1 MHKIWTILFLFF
13 NLEYQKLQY
22 KLRNESDNC
31 SCYVAMDQ
39 MMQCKH
45 MISFTQGFNSNRICK
60 CWYKQ
65 IKLLNQ

>member
-45 MISFTQGFNSNRICK
+45 MIS
-60 CWYKQ
+60 
-65 IKLLNQ
+65 LN